1 MIYFQEY
8 DVLMEQLITGQVT
21 RAQQAEE
28 ILLLRNELAITRK
41 KLIKLETQEA
51 TGQEQRNVGVV
62 PQWAETNGHAPAS
75 NTQEPHVSGCG
86 HFQSSHDVV
95 VFVLGC
101 EDPGEKQFFWPPT

>member
-1 MIYFQEY
+1 M
-8 DVLMEQLITGQVT
+8 LMEQLITGQVT

-75 NTQEPHVSGCG
+75 STQEPHVSGCG
-86 HFQSSHDVV
+86 RFQSSHDVV

-101 EDPGEKQFFWPPT
+101 EDWSCPGEKQFFWPLT